1 MTENTDTAPFWTKR
15 VLTVD
20 EVVAYTGFKKSYLY
34 ILTSTGQI
42 PFSKPNGKS
51 IFFDREK
58 IEEWLLRN
66 PQKSKHEIEHAAMK
80 HITGSQKRKT
90 LSP

>member
-1 MTENTDTAPFWTKR
+1 MTENTETAPFWTKR
-15 VLTVD
+15 VLSLS
-20 EVVAYTGFKKSYLY
+20 EVATYTGYKPSYLKK
-34 ILTSTGQI
+34 LTYLGEI
-42 PFSKPNGKS
+42 PFSRPNGKS

-80 HITGSQKRKT
+80 HITGNQKRKT
-90 LSP
+90 